1 MIDMQ
6 TLNPRSM
13 SERENYLLLTGS
25 VIPRPIAFVTS
36 ISQDGTLNGAPF
48 SYFNI
53 VSAEPPLISLSV
65 QHDQGKSKDTA
76 RNILEKKEFVIHI
89 VDEANVEKINMTAAR
104 LQPHESEITLA
115 GLTDIPSTIVT
126 VPSVKEAKIR
136 LECVLERSVSL
147 ESTDLL
153 IGRVVQYHVDENIYS
168 NGRIDAEKL
177 AAVSRLAGSQYAKIG
192 ELFSLVRPK

>member
-6 TLNPRSM
+6 TLNPRTM
-13 SERENYLLLTGS
+13 SERENYLFLTGS
-25 VIPRPIAFVTS
+25 IIPRPIAFVTS

-126 VPSVKEAKIR
+126 VPSIKEAKIR

>member
-1 MIDMQ
+1 MQ
-6 TLNPRSM
+6 TFNPNTM

-25 VIPRPIAFVTS
+25 IIPRPIAFVTS
-36 ISQDGTLNGAPF
+36 VSKDGLVNGAPF

-65 QHDQGKSKDTA
+65 QHDQGKQKDTA
-76 RNILEKKEFVIHI
+76 RNILEKKEFVIHM
-89 VDEANVEKINMTAAR
+89 VDESNVEKINITAAR
-104 LQPHESEITLA
+104 LQPNESEITLA
-115 GLTDIPSTIVT
+115 ELTEIPSSIVR

-136 LECVLERSVSL
+136 LECVLETAVHL
-147 ESTDLL
+147 ESADLL
-153 IGRVVQYHVDENIYS
+153 IGRVVQYHVDDTIYS

-177 AAVSRLAGSQYAKIG
+177 AAVSRLAGSQYAKVG

>member
-6 TLNPRSM
+6 TLNPRTM
-13 SERENYLLLTGS
+13 SERENYLFLTGS
-25 VIPRPIAFVTS
+25 IIPRPIAFVTS

-115 GLTDIPSTIVT
+115 GLTNIPSTIVT
-126 VPSVKEAKIR
+126 VPSVKE
-136 LECVLERSVSL
+136 
-147 ESTDLL
+147 
-153 IGRVVQYHVDENIYS
+153 
-168 NGRIDAEKL
+168 
-177 AAVSRLAGSQYAKIG
+177 
-192 ELFSLVRPK
+192 

>member
-1 MIDMQ
+1 MQ
-6 TLNPRSM
+6 TLNPRTM
-13 SERENYLLLTGS
+13 SERENYLFLTGS
-25 VIPRPIAFVTS
+25 IIPRPIAFVTS

>member
-6 TLNPRSM
+6 TLNPRTM

-25 VIPRPIAFVTS
+25 IIPRPIAFVTS

>member
-6 TLNPRSM
+6 TLNPRTM
-13 SERENYLLLTGS
+13 SERENYLFLTGS
-25 VIPRPIAFVTS
+25 IIPRPIAFVTS

-126 VPSVKEAKIR
+126 VPSIKEAKIR

-147 ESTDLL
+147 DSTDLL

>member
-6 TLNPRSM
+6 TLNPRTM

>member
-6 TLNPRSM
+6 TLNPRTM

-25 VIPRPIAFVTS
+25 IIPRPIAFVTS

-126 VPSVKEAKIR
+126 VPSIKEAKIR

>member
-6 TLNPRSM
+6 TLNPRTM
-13 SERENYLLLTGS
+13 SERENYLFLTGS
-25 VIPRPIAFVTS
+25 IIPRPIAFVTS

-126 VPSVKEAKIR
+126 VPSVKEAKIC

>member
-6 TLNPRSM
+6 TLNPRTM
-13 SERENYLLLTGS
+13 SERENYLFLTGS
-25 VIPRPIAFVTS
+25 IIPRPIAFVTS

>member
-1 MIDMQ
+1 I
-6 TLNPRSM
+6 
-13 SERENYLLLTGS
+13 
-25 VIPRPIAFVTS
+25 IPRPIAFVTS

-89 VDEANVEKINMTAAR
+89 VDEANVENINMTAAR

-115 GLTDIPSTIVT
+115 GLTDITSTIVT
-126 VPSVKEAKIR
+126 VPSIKEAKIR

>member
-1 MIDMQ
+1 
-6 TLNPRSM
+6 
-13 SERENYLLLTGS
+13 
-25 VIPRPIAFVTS
+25 
-36 ISQDGTLNGAPF
+36 
-48 SYFNI
+48 
-53 VSAEPPLISLSV
+53 
-65 QHDQGKSKDTA
+65 
-76 RNILEKKEFVIHI
+76 
-89 VDEANVEKINMTAAR
+89 MTAAR

-115 GLTDIPSTIVT
+115 GLTNIPSTIVT

>member
-1 MIDMQ
+1 MQ
-6 TLNPRSM
+6 TFNPNTM

-25 VIPRPIAFVTS
+25 IIPRPIAFVTS
-36 ISQDGTLNGAPF
+36 VSKDGLVNGAPF

-65 QHDQGKSKDTA
+65 QHDQGKQKDTA

-136 LECVLERSVSL
+136 LECVLERSLSL

-153 IGRVVQYHVDENIYS
+153 IGRVVQYHVDDTIYS

-177 AAVSRLAGSQYAKIG
+177 AAVSRLAGSQYAKVG